1 MKEIRRLRYKILIV
15 CILGLFFF
23 TSKGT
28 AHDYVMNPYTRQE
41 ISADSI
47 IERVMTFAPLYE
59 TIVSD
64 YRASLYIKGKMDI
77 QKKNFIL
84 RYVPSMFRLQKGV
97 REYLLETYSD
107 LHYTAPN
114 IYDQKV
120 KAYQGTVRGN
130 RGLPGLLE
138 YFSVNIYSSSLLND
152 ERLLSPLAKN
162 GQKFYKYRIDSVMG
176 DPNNLDY
183 RIRFIPKT
191 KSDQLVGGYMIVSS
205 NVWSVREIRFS
216 GRSEL
221 ITFTCWIKMGEVGKK
236 DEFLPVRYDVEA
248 LFKFLG
254 NKVDG
259 SYTASLDYKS
269 IELKEKK
276 TRKKEKKKYNKAFDK
291 YYEEMKA
298 ISLDPNALPEEE
310 IADRLKYDTRK
321 RPRPN
326 ELRIITQLLT
336 EIKSVHEDEIN
347 ELNYQTIQ
355 TVFQI
360 TRFLERELQFGSKR
374 SKIQALKLIQ
384 SINGYASEAVLV
396 RFLYHRELELRNSA
410 RYTYMWLSQ
419 GNPFR
424 FFDEDIAMKLRQWD
438 MMELHAILEH
448 RKKVGYNTPT
458 FIKWVNTSAEENV
471 KIFFINEIRLYNE
484 TESAPILAKQLNARS
499 VEIRGEAI
507 KTLGKL
513 KYKEVEPK
521 LIEMYNVQ
529 PEEVKRQI
537 ISAIADLKTDK
548 ALGFLYNAYDEADNW
563 GTKRVILK
571 ALYEYSAMGRKTFD
585 QLERKAD
592 SHTAI
597 LFAHTKHPLINQL
610 N

>member
-1 MKEIRRLRYKILIV
+1 MDQVLYGIDYIEYYFYWIYYKFIGYPLIIRICSIAV
-15 CILGLFFF
+15 MFCIIAYLFLLF
-23 TSKGT
+23 
-28 AHDYVMNPYTRQE
+28 H
-41 ISADSI
+41 I
-47 IERVMTFAPLYE
+47 IYG
-59 TIVSD
+59 I
-64 YRASLYIKGKMDI
+64 
-77 QKKNFIL
+77 
-84 RYVPSMFRLQKGV
+84 
-97 REYLLETYSD
+97 
-107 LHYTAPN
+107 
-114 IYDQKV
+114 
-120 KAYQGTVRGN
+120 
-130 RGLPGLLE
+130 
-138 YFSVNIYSSSLLND
+138 
-152 ERLLSPLAKN
+152 
-162 GQKFYKYRIDSVMG
+162 
-176 DPNNLDY
+176 
-183 RIRFIPKT
+183 
-191 KSDQLVGGYMIVSS
+191 
-205 NVWSVREIRFS
+205 
-216 GRSEL
+216 
-221 ITFTCWIKMGEVGKK
+221 
-236 DEFLPVRYDVEA
+236 
-248 LFKFLG
+248 FKRR
-254 NKVDG
+254 
-259 SYTASLDYKS
+259 
-269 IELKEKK
+269 KEK
-276 TRKKEKKKYNKAFDK
+276 RKYNKAFDK
-291 YYEEMKA
+291 YYEEMKYEE
-298 ISLDPNALPEEE
+298 ISSILNTSVGALKASYHTLSEEE
-310 IADRLKYDTRK
+310 IADRLEYDTKK
-321 RPRPN
+321 RPKPN

-419 GNPFR
+419 GDPFR
-424 FFDEDIAMKLRQWD
+424 FFDEDIGMKLRQWD

-448 RKKVGYNTPT
+448 RKKVGYNTPS

-484 TESAPILAKQLNARS
+484 TDSAPILAKQLNARS

-507 KTLGKL
+507 RTLGKL
-513 KYKEVEPK
+513 KYKEIEPK
-521 LIEMYNVQ
+521 LIEMYHVQ

-563 GTKRVILK
+563 GTKRIILK
-571 ALYEYSAMGRKTFD
+571 SLYEYSAMGRKTFD

>member
-1 MKEIRRLRYKILIV
+1 MK
-15 CILGLFFF
+15 
-23 TSKGT
+23 T
-28 AHDYVMNPYTRQE
+28 
-41 ISADSI
+41 
-47 IERVMTFAPLYE
+47 
-59 TIVSD
+59 
-64 YRASLYIKGKMDI
+64 
-77 QKKNFIL
+77 
-84 RYVPSMFRLQKGV
+84 
-97 REYLLETYSD
+97 
-107 LHYTAPN
+107 
-114 IYDQKV
+114 
-120 KAYQGTVRGN
+120 
-130 RGLPGLLE
+130 
-138 YFSVNIYSSSLLND
+138 
-152 ERLLSPLAKN
+152 
-162 GQKFYKYRIDSVMG
+162 
-176 DPNNLDY
+176 
-183 RIRFIPKT
+183 
-191 KSDQLVGGYMIVSS
+191 
-205 NVWSVREIRFS
+205 
-216 GRSEL
+216 
-221 ITFTCWIKMGEVGKK
+221 
-236 DEFLPVRYDVEA
+236 
-248 LFKFLG
+248 
-254 NKVDG
+254 
-259 SYTASLDYKS
+259 
-269 IELKEKK
+269 
-276 TRKKEKKKYNKAFDK
+276 
-291 YYEEMKA
+291 
-298 ISLDPNALPEEE
+298 ISLDSNTLSEEE
-310 IADRLKYDTRK
+310 IADRLEYDTKK
-321 RPRPN
+321 RPKPN

-336 EIKSVHEDEIN
+336 EIKSVHENEIN

-419 GNPFR
+419 GDPFR
-424 FFDEDIAMKLRQWD
+424 FFDEDIGMKLRQWD

-471 KIFFINEIRLYNE
+471 KIFFINEIRLYHE

-610 N
+610 I

>member
-1 MKEIRRLRYKILIV
+1 MDQVLYGI
-15 CILGLFFF
+15 
-23 TSKGT
+23 
-28 AHDYVMNPYTRQE
+28 DYVEYYFYWIYYKFIGYPLIIR
-41 ISADSI
+41 ICSI
-47 IERVMTFAPLYE
+47 AVMFCIIA
-59 TIVSD
+59 
-64 YRASLYIKGKMDI
+64 
-77 QKKNFIL
+77 
-84 RYVPSMFRLQKGV
+84 
-97 REYLLETYSD
+97 YLFL
-107 LHYTAPN
+107 LFHI
-114 IYDQKV
+114 IY
-120 KAYQGTVRGN
+120 G
-130 RGLPGLLE
+130 
-138 YFSVNIYSSSLLND
+138 I
-152 ERLLSPLAKN
+152 
-162 GQKFYKYRIDSVMG
+162 
-176 DPNNLDY
+176 
-183 RIRFIPKT
+183 
-191 KSDQLVGGYMIVSS
+191 
-205 NVWSVREIRFS
+205 
-216 GRSEL
+216 
-221 ITFTCWIKMGEVGKK
+221 
-236 DEFLPVRYDVEA
+236 
-248 LFKFLG
+248 FKRR
-254 NKVDG
+254 
-259 SYTASLDYKS
+259 
-269 IELKEKK
+269 KEK
-276 TRKKEKKKYNKAFDK
+276 RKYNKAFDK

-298 ISLDPNALPEEE
+298 ISLDSNTLSEGE
-310 IADRLKYDTRK
+310 IADRLEYDTKK
-321 RPRPN
+321 RPKPN

-374 SKIQALKLIQ
+374 SKIQALKLI
-384 SINGYASEAVLV
+384 GYASEAVLV

-419 GNPFR
+419 GDPFR
-424 FFDEDIAMKLRQWD
+424 FFDEDIGMKLRQWD

-484 TESAPILAKQLNARS
+484 TESAPILAKQLNVRS

>member
-1 MKEIRRLRYKILIV
+1 MDQVLYGIDYIEYYFYWIYYKFIGCPLIIRICSIAV
-15 CILGLFFF
+15 MFCIIAYLFLLF
-23 TSKGT
+23 
-28 AHDYVMNPYTRQE
+28 H
-41 ISADSI
+41 I
-47 IERVMTFAPLYE
+47 IYG
-59 TIVSD
+59 I
-64 YRASLYIKGKMDI
+64 
-77 QKKNFIL
+77 
-84 RYVPSMFRLQKGV
+84 
-97 REYLLETYSD
+97 
-107 LHYTAPN
+107 
-114 IYDQKV
+114 
-120 KAYQGTVRGN
+120 
-130 RGLPGLLE
+130 
-138 YFSVNIYSSSLLND
+138 
-152 ERLLSPLAKN
+152 
-162 GQKFYKYRIDSVMG
+162 
-176 DPNNLDY
+176 
-183 RIRFIPKT
+183 
-191 KSDQLVGGYMIVSS
+191 
-205 NVWSVREIRFS
+205 
-216 GRSEL
+216 
-221 ITFTCWIKMGEVGKK
+221 
-236 DEFLPVRYDVEA
+236 
-248 LFKFLG
+248 FKRR
-254 NKVDG
+254 
-259 SYTASLDYKS
+259 
-269 IELKEKK
+269 KEK
-276 TRKKEKKKYNKAFDK
+276 RKYNKAFDK
-291 YYEEMKA
+291 YYEEMKS
-298 ISLDPNALPEEE
+298 ISLDSNTLSEEE
-310 IADRLKYDTRK
+310 IADRLEYDTKK
-321 RPRPN
+321 RPKPN

-419 GNPFR
+419 GDPFR
-424 FFDEDIAMKLRQWD
+424 FFDEDIGMKLRQWD

>member
-1 MKEIRRLRYKILIV
+1 
-15 CILGLFFF
+15 
-23 TSKGT
+23 
-28 AHDYVMNPYTRQE
+28 MNPYTSTE

-64 YRASLYIKGKMDI
+64 YRANLYIKGRMDI

-97 REYLLETYSD
+97 REYMLETYSD

-120 KAYQGTVRGN
+120 KASQGTVRGN

-138 YFSVNIYSSSLLND
+138 YFSVNIYSASLLND
-152 ERLLSPLAKN
+152 ERLMSPLAKN

-448 RKKVGYNTPT
+448 RKKVGYNTPS

-484 TESAPILAKQLNARS
+484 TESAPILAKQINARS
-499 VEIRGEAI
+499 TDIRGEAI

-513 KYKEVEPK
+513 KYKEIEPK
-521 LIEMYNVQ
+521 LIEMYHVQ
-529 PEEVKRQI
+529 PEEVKRNI
-537 ISAIADLKTDK
+537 IEAISDLKTDK

-563 GTKRVILK
+563 GTKRAILK
-571 ALYEYSAMGRKTFD
+571 ALYAYSAMGRKTFD

-610 N
+610 S